1 MNPDPEAT
9 VNVVFL
15 LESKVRTFA
24 RHGQNKAM
32 LSNM

>member
-1 MNPDPEAT
+1 MNQAQAA
-9 VNVVFL
+9 VNIGVFAGI
-15 LESKVRTFA
+15 KGWTIP